1 MTDVSNLGQLDVPI
15 ASLPNPLKHLA
26 SRIGQLHAG
35 RLFIQTPD
43 GREFVFEGAR
53 NGPNARLVVRDYR
66 FARRLIAGDVGFAD
80 GYIAGE
86 WDTHDLVEL
95 LQLLALNQG
104 LIERFSASL
113 PLRLLQRL
121 RHWLNRN
128 TRAGSRRNIHTHYD
142 LGNAFYQLWLDETMS
157 YSSGLAVDHD
167 LASAQHRKYAEIT
180 RLAGLRA
187 GEHVL
192 EIGCGWGGFAE
203 FAGRMGCR
211 VTAITIS
218 DEQFAFAQ
226 ERIKRAGLSDLVEIR
241 HCDYRDISGSFDRI
255 VSIEMFEAVGERYW
269 PTFFETV
276 RRRLRPGGT
285 AALQVITLRE
295 DLHARYRREMDFIR
309 HYIFPGG
316 MLPTP
321 ALLGSLGRDAGLAPT
336 TPNAF
341 GMDYAE
347 TCRIWRSRFNM
358 AETAVRALS
367 FDDRFLRI
375 WNYYLAYCEAGF
387 RSGTIDVCQIAF
399 ARPK

>member
-1 MTDVSNLGQLDVPI
+1 MTDVSNLAQLDVSM
-15 ASLPNPLKHLA
+15 ASLPHPLKRLA

-35 RLFIQTPD
+35 RLSIQTPD

-53 NGPNARLVVRDYR
+53 NGPHARIHIRDYR

-86 WDTHDLVEL
+86 WDTQDLVKL

-104 LIERFSASL
+104 LIERFTASL
-113 PLRLLQRL
+113 PLRLVQRL

-128 TRAGSRRNIHTHYD
+128 TRAGSRRNIHAHYD

-157 YSSGLAVDHD
+157 YSSALAVDQD
-167 LASAQHRKYAEIT
+167 LASAQHHKYAEIA

-226 ERIKRAGLSDLVEIR
+226 ERIKQAGLSDLVEIR
-241 HCDYRDISGSFDRI
+241 HCDYRDIGGSFDRI

-276 RRRLRPGGT
+276 RQRLKPGGT

-316 MLPTP
+316 MLPTST
-321 ALLGSLGRDAGLAPT
+321 LLGSLGHDAGLVPT

-347 TCRIWRSRFNM
+347 TCRIWRARFNK

-399 ARPK
+399 TRPK